1 MHSHTHIQA
10 ARIGRQTKTA
20 RTLALA
26 AAAGVALAAF
36 FAPSA
41 AQAHDQL
48 IDVAI
53 DTTDTGE
60 ASGLRLTF
68 SDTVLEVG
76 TEIHVST
83 AEGGDAT
90 GGDPTFSDRDVVQPL
105 ATPLA
110 DGTYTSAWRVVSSD
124 GHPIEGGFTF
134 DIADGAPGEIRPYS
148 GETETPAEP
157 EALPETPSTD
167 DGATDSNG
175 SPIPLP
181 LAIGAAAVVAVAVA
195 IPLIVRMR
203 RNASSAE
210 GHDPRT
216 HEE

>member
-10 ARIGRQTKTA
+10 AHTERRTTK

-26 AAAGVALAAF
+26 LAAGVALAAF
-36 FAPSA
+36 FAPTA

-53 DTTDTGE
+53 DTTDAGE
-60 ASGLRLTF
+60 ASSLRLTF
-68 SDTVLEVG
+68 SDTVLQVG
-76 TEIHVST
+76 TEIHVSDGDG
-83 AEGGDAT
+83 ADAT
-90 GGDPTFSDRDVVQPL
+90 GGAPTFSDRDVVQPL

-134 DIADGAPGEIRPYS
+134 DIADGAASEIRPYS
-148 GETETPAEP
+148 GETEADAESATDP
-157 EALPETPSTD
+157 DAASTD
-167 DGATDSNG
+167 DGSEDSSG

-181 LAIGAAAVVAVAVA
+181 LAIGAAALVAVAVA

-210 GHDPRT
+210 GHDPRAS
-216 HEE
+216 EE